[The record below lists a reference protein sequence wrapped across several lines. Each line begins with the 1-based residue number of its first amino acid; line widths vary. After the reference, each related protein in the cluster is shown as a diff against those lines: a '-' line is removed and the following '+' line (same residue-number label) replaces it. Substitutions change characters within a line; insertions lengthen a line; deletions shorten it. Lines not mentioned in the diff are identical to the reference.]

1 MTLDDVNVEMSRR
14 SGDMSA
20 DDWRDFWSMPAPAQ
34 RACSNLYRHAI
45 WTAVGPSGWD
55 EALAFL
61 GVAVTIVTDVV
72 GLKTGYDALRALV

>member
-1 MTLDDVNVEMSRR
+1 MTFGRCRR
-14 SGDMSA
+14 QLSVRVRTSIDM
-20 DDWRDFWSMPAPAQ
+20 RF
-34 RACSNLYRHAI
+34 

-61 GVAVTIVTDVV
+61 GTAVTIVTDVV